1 MRNLSLLFTLMA
13 TVAIWNLT
21 SCAGAGSTGTSA
33 SGSCVVSMDPYNDS
47 LEQEKEELQRL
58 EQEKAELQRQLE
70 QEKAKQQRLEQE
82 KAEQESYVGTFE
94 ITEEGKGNVRTIV
107 LTVNDDETAT
117 MKYKDSEFIHY
128 GSWYKYNH
136 MKYAKFHFVEEDNIA
151 TSHSTIPHLRFDVIY
166 NRELS
171 NFVLMDGYLY
181 SSSSAAEAKN
191 PKERLKYKRVS

>member
-117 MKYKDSEFIHY
+117 MKYKDSEFIQTAWPADAY
-128 GSWYKYNH
+128 D
-136 MKYAKFHFVEEDNIA
+136 AFIQIFVCDQSCLHVRIPVDGFFLSPGHVDDI
-151 TSHSTIPHLRFDVIY
+151 SHLD
-166 NRELS
+166 L
-171 NFVLMDGYLY
+171 
-181 SSSSAAEAKN
+181 
-191 PKERLKYKRVS
+191 